1 MAFDKI
7 RQLMS
12 DVQNALNPASKKEA
26 INKASGYVDSVDS
39 DLKALA
45 AQNDINIFASGENFI
60 SAIICTQKPFN
71 LGNISPTV
79 FFSRLLSL

>member
-45 AQNDINIFASGENFI
+45 AQNDINIFARVKI
-60 SAIICTQKPFN
+60 LKIILYPQQE
-71 LGNISPTV
+71 
-79 FFSRLLSL
+79 